1 MTSST
6 HQLTLTL
13 WRLSSTAIAFV
24 MEMIAPWWREG
35 HITRLSR
42 SEADGTD
49 ALTHLGGHV
58 WSGVLLTD
66 GAHQTGDVDDVSLMP
81 AEVWQRVLQRE

>member
-1 MTSST
+1 M
-6 HQLTLTL
+6 TLTS

-35 HITRLSR
+35 RITRLSR
-42 SEADGTD
+42 TEAEGSD
-49 ALTHLGGHV
+49 ARTHLGGHV
-58 WSGVLLTD
+58 RSGVLLAD
-66 GAHQTGDVDDVSLMP
+66 GAHQAGDVDDVSLTP